1 MTTFVHCIDL
11 QLQLDR
17 ALRLEEERRKVE
29 QEAARLE
36 SERQAALLAK
46 EELARQ
52 AEDQMKNQEQLVST
66 VNSLNKK
73 HFFLYIYMCIFKT
86 IFSWFYGTLLVV
98 SLTAFNLM

>member
-1 MTTFVHCIDL
+1 MDFAHCTDL
-11 QLQLDR
+11 QMQLDR
-17 ALRLEEERRKVE
+17 AVRLEDERRKVE

-66 VNSLNKK
+66 KWS
-73 HFFLYIYMCIFKT
+73 Y
-86 IFSWFYGTLLVV
+86 
-98 SLTAFNLM
+98 